1 MNRIKAIDI
10 AKGIGIL
17 AVIIGHCYSTPGY
30 ILVKIL
36 YAFHMPLF
44 FIISGILLA
53 NKESNGKSLEI
64 KKAAHLLANKESNG
78 KSLEIKK
85 AAHSLLIPYFIF
97 DILFSICI
105 SVSTGFTE
113 LGNNIL
119 STISFVGITATWFL
133 PCLFF
138 VEVLFWFL
146 EHVNDKIRIIIIIA
160 LFIIGLFCPSIGYLK
175 VLLRVF
181 IGLGFYSLGFYFS
194 KVLLQL
200 QKWYISIVLII
211 AFIASALCNDTI
223 DLYSMKLG
231 NPVLYTISSM
241 CGSMLLL
248 QFSIFL
254 SSKNHKIQNGITFL
268 GRNTLI
274 ILCTH
279 VFLIEIIRIIDNK
292 CFGDILPFLGAFEG
306 IVFCMLIVSLEIP
319 VILF

>member
-44 FIISGILLA
+44 FIISGI
-53 NKESNGKSLEI
+53 
-64 KKAAHLLANKESNG
+64 LLANKESNG

-211 AFIASALCNDTI
+211 AFIASALCNETI

-254 SSKNHKIQNGITFL
+254 SRKNHKIQNGITFL

-319 VILF
+319 VILFCNHFLGFLFGKKKTNC